1 MNTLLQRQKC
11 QAGKNEDLMWVVLRE
26 VTAED
31 LVVVVVATEVVES
44 KVDGIKGV
52 RHGIKIKNPIG
63 GEEEEGSFKI
73 LMAQK

>member
-1 MNTLLQRQKC
+1 MNTLLQRHKC